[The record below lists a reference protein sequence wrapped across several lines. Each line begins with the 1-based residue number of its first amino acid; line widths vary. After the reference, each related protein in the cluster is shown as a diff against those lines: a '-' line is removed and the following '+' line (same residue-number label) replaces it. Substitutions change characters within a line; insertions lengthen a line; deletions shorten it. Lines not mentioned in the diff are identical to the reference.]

1 MNKSFLALLS
11 VAIFV
16 PVMSIGAAEPGTIGV
31 QVSQIYIEQPGT
43 HRGGLIVRHVE
54 PTSGAAEAGLHPGDL
69 IVGVGG
75 RNVEGHERK
84 ELLQWLNGPAGAT
97 VQLTVIS
104 QSNKKEVTVH
114 LKPYPPHINSELD
127 RFRYQIPGDWT
138 IDPRYT
144 FPLPWAPRL
153 SYDGFEDVGFSPG
166 FDDPDSAEYHSYFF
180 LWELKGESSFSREN
194 LQNDL
199 TAYYRGLSEQ
209 RGHNKNFTPDL
220 SQIHVLIKP
229 MAVAGQTIEG
239 NGHQGFEGSFTVY
252 DRRGQVIDLNLE
264 AIATHCQDA
273 GDIAV
278 LFFVSRQHRPAGFW
292 DQLDAIKKSFTCKG
306 K

>member
-1 MNKSFLALLS
+1 MNNYLFALFS
-11 VAIFV
+11 VAICV
-16 PVMSIGAAEPGTIGV
+16 LATSGRPAEPGTIGV

-43 HRGGLIVRHVE
+43 HRGGLVVRHVE

-69 IVGVGG
+69 IVGVDG
-75 RNVEGHERK
+75 RSVEGHERK
-84 ELLQWLNGPAGAT
+84 ELLQWLDGPAGAT

-104 QSNKKEVTVH
+104 QSEKKEITVH
-114 LKPYPPHINSELD
+114 LKPYPPHINSKLD
-127 RFRYQIPGDWT
+127 FFRYQIPGDWT

-144 FPLPWAPRL
+144 FPLPWAPSL

-180 LWELKGESSFSREN
+180 LWELKRQRSLSREN

-209 RGHNKNFTPDL
+209 RGHNKNFKPDL
-220 SQIHVLIKP
+220 SQIHVSLKP
-229 MAVAGQTIEG
+229 MAAVRQSIEG
-239 NGHQGFEGSFTVY
+239 NDRQGFEGSFTVY
-252 DRRGQVIDLNLE
+252 DRRGQIIDLNLE
-264 AIATHCQDA
+264 AIATHCHGS
-273 GDIAV
+273 GDVAV
-278 LFFVSRQHRPAGFW
+278 LFFVSREHRPAVFW
-292 DQLDAIKKSFTCKG
+292 NQLDAIKRTFICKG